1 MDEFI
6 SITSSVQQPKQ
17 KSVEQLLEL
26 INKNV
31 NRKGTEQNKR
41 LDVIEKD
48 STKILKAITKLN
60 TRQEKAQTKKAK
72 EEKEEETLRDKWNKF
87 LDKSQNFFDK
97 PADVLGEKLGL
108 IGKVLSAPLK
118 LLSKSMSLLK
128 SGDTYGAKSQ
138 KESNSKDDTDG
149 VKSQEESKE
158 DAKEQQKES
167 IWDRFRTSVVEKLAL
182 IGDKL
187 SIKDK
192 LVAAR
197 EKLGNFG
204 LIGKTAKALLTF
216 IPWVFKSLVKVVWPL
231 LQKVAFPIVKA
242 LLWPVMKLGG
252 LLTKGMSMIFG
263 SIGKVIFGV
272 IKALAGIV
280 GWPALIIAGIA
291 ALGVLIYTYWDE
303 IKEAFGDFF
312 DWLCDIPNQIWQY
325 VRSLLPSWLGGMS
338 DEEKEQYE
346 KDSATKDE
354 LKKKGVKRA
363 DRNAYIE
370 EQEKRRK
377 AGLEEQSYDEWQSK
391 QVLSGEKDGA
401 FIADSKEARQLARE
415 QASKKYANVIKQA
428 ETSSSLPDKIEK
440 PEAPESDSSKKEQPK
455 AVEKTVIIKETQA
468 GAEVADYIGTASSVV
483 LNMTRT

>member
-6 SITSSVQQPKQ
+6 NITSSVQQPKQ

-41 LDVIEKD
+41 LDIVEKD
-48 STKILKAITKLN
+48 TTKILKAITKLN
-60 TRQEKAQTKKAK
+60 TRQEKAQTKKEK
-72 EEKEEETLRDKWNKF
+72 EEKDEETLRDKWNKF
-87 LDKSQNFFDK
+87 LDKSQDFFEN
-97 PADVLGEKLGL
+97 PAKMLGEKFGL
-108 IGKVLSAPLK
+108 VGKALAAPLK
-118 LLSKSMSLLK
+118 LLSKSLSLLK
-128 SGDTYGAKSQ
+128 RD
-138 KESNSKDDTDG
+138 DDTDG

-158 DAKEQQKES
+158 VAKEQKKES
-167 IWDRFRTSVVEKLAL
+167 IWDRFRAFVGEKLTL

-204 LIGKTAKALLTF
+204 LLGKTAKALLKF
-216 IPWVFKSLVKVVWPL
+216 IPWVFSSLVKVVWPL
-231 LQKVAFPIVKA
+231 LQKIVLPVVKT
-242 LLWPVMKLGG
+242 LLWPVIKLGG
-252 LLTKGMSMIFG
+252 LIGKGLSFVFG
-263 SIGKVIFGV
+263 GIGKVIFGA

-291 ALGVLIYTYWDE
+291 ALGALIYTYWDE
-303 IKEAFGDFF
+303 IKEAFSDFF
-312 DWLCDIPNQIWQY
+312 EWLCDIPGSIWKY

-338 DEEKEQYE
+338 DEEKAQYE

-363 DRNAYIE
+363 DRNAYLE

-377 AGLEEQSYDEWQSK
+377 AGLDEQSYDEWQSK
-391 QVLSGEKDGA
+391 RVLSGERKGA
-401 FIADSKEARQLARE
+401 VVADSKEARQLARE
-415 QASKKYANVIKQA
+415 QANKKTANVIKQA
-428 ETSSSLPDKIEK
+428 ETSSAKPEKIEK
-440 PEAPESDSSKKEQPK
+440 PETPESDNSKKEQPK